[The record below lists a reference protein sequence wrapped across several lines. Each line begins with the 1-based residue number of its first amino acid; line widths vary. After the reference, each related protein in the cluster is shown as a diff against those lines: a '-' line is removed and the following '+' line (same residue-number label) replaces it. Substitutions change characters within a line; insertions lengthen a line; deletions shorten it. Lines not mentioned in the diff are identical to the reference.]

1 MVYYVRAIGK
11 YRDSIGKREGGGRER
26 ERERGEGGDGGDS
39 NRGNMD
45 DAVSIGRFKDRRI
58 RSFKRTR
65 VESRCLL
72 TTTATTRSERRHTGV
87 SPRCREVSR
96 EEIGRA
102 KGIS

>member
-11 YRDSIGKREGGGRER
+11 YRDSIGKREGGRRER
-26 ERERGEGGDGGDS
+26 ERERERRGVGDS